1 MKNTNNNFNIT
12 NEDALNFITGL
23 EYLSDQLKQIDCPD
37 FECNAYELLNDCTL
51 TQTLRA
57 NIKPI
62 TTKDDHV
69 SERRN

>member
-37 FECNAYELLNDCTL
+37 FECNGYELLNDCTL

-62 TTKDDHV
+62 TTKDDHD

>member
-12 NEDALNFITGL
+12 NEDALNFVTAL
-23 EYLSDQLKQIDCPD
+23 EYLCDQLKQIDCPD

-51 TQTLRA
+51 TQMLRA

-62 TTKDDHV
+62 TTKDDHD

>member
-1 MKNTNNNFNIT
+1 MKNTNDNFSIT

-23 EYLSDQLKQIDCPD
+23 EYLSDQLKQINCPD

-51 TQTLRA
+51 TQMLRA

-62 TTKDDHV
+62 TNKDDH
-69 SERRN
+69 ERKN

>member
-1 MKNTNNNFNIT
+1 MKNTNNNFNIA

-23 EYLSDQLKQIDCPD
+23 QYLADQLKQIDCPD

-62 TTKDDHV
+62 ITKDDHD
-69 SERRN
+69 SNLK